1 MPPICFLEIVLK
13 FALGTRH
20 IRAYIDAPRAFINIR
35 YAEMNVTIPAGDLEK
50 VASHLLR
57 AFWLTDSEIEE
68 SKILLASRLRKL
80 AAMAC
85 GIALLDSAFLTES
98 GRAHFRDLRCIAEN
112 TAKKTFPA
120 STAMIWRNL

>member
-1 MPPICFLEIVLK
+1 MPPICFLELVLN

-20 IRAYIDAPRAFINIR
+20 IRAYIDATRSAINIR
-35 YAEMNVTIPAGDLEK
+35 YAEVNVTVPAGDLEK
-50 VASHLLR
+50 VAGHIFR

-68 SKILLASRLRKL
+68 SKIILASRLRKL

-85 GIALLDSAFLTES
+85 GVALLDSAFLTES

-112 TAKKTFPA
+112 TAKKTFST
-120 STAMIWRNL
+120 STARRW

>member
-1 MPPICFLEIVLK
+1 MSPICFLELMLN

-20 IRAYIDAPRAFINIR
+20 IRAYIDAPRASINIR
-35 YAEMNVTIPAGDLEK
+35 YGEINVTVPAGDLEK
-50 VASHLLR
+50 VASHILR
-57 AFWLTDSEIEE
+57 AFCLTDSEIEE
-68 SKILLASRLRKL
+68 SRIILASRLRKL

-112 TAKKTFPA
+112 TAKKTFPT
-120 STAMIWRNL
+120 STARHW